1 MLPVGGADAAASSK
15 HGQMAEES
23 GMSVHTGR
31 FNAKRPLEVA
41 GLTTTNTVHY
51 NLNEAQLYEA
61 AIRRGEGLVAAN
73 GPLAVTTGVHT
84 GRSAQ
89 DKFIVRDAE
98 TETAIWWDNNKSMA
112 PEHFAAL
119 RSDFLDHA
127 RARELFVQDLYGG
140 ADPAHRIAVRVVTEL
155 AWHALFI
162 RYLLRRPSGDE
173 LAAFEPELHIV
184 NLPSFKADPVRH
196 GARSETLI
204 ALNLA
209 DRLVLIASSEYA
221 GETKKS
227 VFATLNYLLPA
238 KGILPMHCSANADAD
253 GVSALFFGLSGTGKT
268 TLSSDARRVLVGDDE
283 HGWADNGIFNFEG
296 GCYAKTI
303 RLSAEAEPEIYS
315 TTQRWGSVL
324 ENVKVDPE
332 TRLPDF
338 DDASLTENGRVAYPM
353 HFIPN
358 ASATGLAGH
367 PRNIVML
374 TADAS
379 GVMPPIARL
388 TPAQAEYHFL
398 SGYTAKVAGTE
409 KGVKGTQATFSTCFG
424 APFMPRHPSV
434 YGNLVKAKVARHGVT
449 CWLVNTGWT
458 GGRYGEGHRMPIK
471 ATRTLLAAALD
482 GSLRTAPMRID
493 PFFGFEV
500 PIVVPG
506 VDATIL
512 DPRET
517 WKDKAAYDAE
527 AKKLVD
533 MFVTNFTK
541 FETHVDAD
549 VRAAAPAVRQAAE

>member
-1 MLPVGGADAAASSK
+1 
-15 HGQMAEES
+15 
-23 GMSVHTGR
+23 MSVHKGR
-31 FNAKRPLEVA
+31 FNQKRPFEA
-41 GLTTTNTVHY
+41 TGLTANHPIHY
-51 NLNEAQLYEA
+51 NLNEVQLYEA

-89 DKFIVRDAE
+89 DKFIVRDAT
-98 TETAIWWDNNKSMA
+98 TEDSIWWDNNKA
-112 PEHFAAL
+112 VTPAHFATLKADIL
-119 RSDFLDHA
+119 AHA
-127 RARELFVQDLYGG
+127 GGRELFVQDLYGG
-140 ADPAHRIAVRVVTEL
+140 ADPSHRIAVRVVAEL

-162 RYLLRRPSGDE
+162 RYLLRRPSAE
-173 LAAFEPELHIV
+173 EVAAFEPELHIV
-184 NLPSFKADPVRH
+184 NMPSFRADPARH
-196 GARSETLI
+196 GVRSNTVI
-204 ALNLA
+204 ASDLA
-209 DRLVLIASSEYA
+209 ERLVLIGSSEYA
-221 GETKKS
+221 GEIKKS
-227 VFATLNYLLPA
+227 VFGTLNYFLPA
-238 KGILPMHCSANADAD
+238 KGILPMHCSANADAN
-253 GVSALFFGLSGTGKT
+253 GMSALFFGLSGTGKT
-268 TLSSDARRVLVGDDE
+268 TLSSDARRTLIGDDE

-324 ENVKVDPE
+324 ENVLIDPE
-332 TRLPDF
+332 TRVPDF

-358 ASATGLAGH
+358 ASETGMAGH
-367 PRNIVML
+367 PRNIIML

-388 TPAQAEYHFL
+388 SPAQAMYHFL

-434 YGNLVKAKVARHGVT
+434 YGNLIKEKVARHGVN

-458 GGRYGEGHRMPIK
+458 SGRYGKGHRMPIK
-471 ATRTLLAAALD
+471 VTRALLAGALD
-482 GSLRTAPMRID
+482 GSLNSAPMRID

-500 PIVVPG
+500 PTEVPG
-506 VDATIL
+506 VDSVIL
-512 DPRET
+512 NPRQT
-517 WKDKAAYDAE
+517 WKDKADYDAE
-527 AKKLVD
+527 AKKLVE
-533 MFVTNFTK
+533 MFVANFTK

-549 VRAAAPAVRQAAE
+549 VRAAAPAVKQAAE

>member
-1 MLPVGGADAAASSK
+1 
-15 HGQMAEES
+15 
-23 GMSVHTGR
+23 MSVHKGR
-31 FNAKRPLEVA
+31 FNQKRPFEA
-41 GLTTTNTVHY
+41 MGLTASHPIHY
-51 NLNEAQLYEA
+51 NLNEVQLYEA

-89 DKFIVRDAE
+89 DKFIVRDAT
-98 TETAIWWDNNKSMA
+98 TEDSIWWDNNKAMTPA
-112 PEHFAAL
+112 HFATLKADIL
-119 RSDFLDHA
+119 AHA
-127 RARELFVQDLYGG
+127 GGRELFVQDLYGG

-162 RYLLRRPSGDE
+162 RYLLRRPSAKE
-173 LAAFEPELHIV
+173 VAAFEPELHII
-184 NLPSFKADPVRH
+184 NMPSFKADPGRH
-196 GARSETLI
+196 GVRSDTVI
-204 ALNLA
+204 ASDLA
-209 DRLVLIASSEYA
+209 ERLVLIGSSEYA

-227 VFATLNYLLPA
+227 VFGTLNYFLPA

-268 TLSSDARRVLVGDDE
+268 TLSSDARRTLIGDDE
-283 HGWADNGIFNFEG
+283 HGWADNGVFNFEG

-324 ENVKVDPE
+324 ENVWIDPE

-353 HFIPN
+353 HYIPN
-358 ASATGLAGH
+358 SSETGMAGH
-367 PRNIVML
+367 PRNVILL
-374 TADAS
+374 TADAF

-388 TPAQAEYHFL
+388 TAAQAEYHFL

-434 YGNLVKAKVARHGVT
+434 YGNLVKEKVARHGVT

-471 ATRTLLAAALD
+471 ATRTLLGAALD
-482 GSLRTAPMRID
+482 GSLKSAPMRID

-500 PIVVPG
+500 PVVVPG

-512 DPRET
+512 DPRGT

-533 MFVTNFTK
+533 MFVANFAK
-541 FETHVDAD
+541 FETHVDAE
-549 VRAAAPAVRQAAE
+549 VRAAAPAVKQAAE